1 MTRKNF
7 SEKREAIYSV
17 IRNTKCHPSAEWVYN
32 QLKDI
37 YPNVSLGTVY
47 RNMAMF
53 AKQGIINS
61 IGTINGKERFD
72 ANTSPH
78 SHFICEEC
86 GEISDIEEV
95 PYNPNMDRAV
105 TLNTGYTVKKHE
117 LFFYGKCRKCTEKY

>member
-1 MTRKNF
+1 MARKNF
-7 SEKREAIYSV
+7 SEKREAIYNV

-32 QLKDI
+32 QLKNI
-37 YPNVSLGTVY
+37 HPSVSLGTVY

-53 AKQGIINS
+53 AKQGTINS

-86 GEISDIEEV
+86 GEISDLEEV
-95 PYNPNMDRAV
+95 PYNPGIDRAV
-105 TLNTGYTVKKHE
+105 TLNAGYTVKKHE